1 MQKPKTS
8 SDEILVGFVQGTCQ
22 SAFAAEI
29 SDATYSCDSQL
40 VDGSV
45 NVLDGDR
52 LAPGCRLT
60 PPLHTPRG
68 ESGYVTYTDMI

>member
-40 VDGSV
+40 VD
-45 NVLDGDR
+45 VLDNR
-52 LAPGCRLT
+52 LAAAAASRLSNT
-60 PPLHTPRG
+60 W
-68 ESGYVTYTDMI
+68 